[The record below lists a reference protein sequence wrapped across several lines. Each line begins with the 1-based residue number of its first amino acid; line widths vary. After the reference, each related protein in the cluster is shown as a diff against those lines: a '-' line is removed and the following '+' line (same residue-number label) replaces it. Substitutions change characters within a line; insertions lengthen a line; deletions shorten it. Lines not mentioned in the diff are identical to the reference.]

1 MTEMYGIKPV
11 QHKIPPCEMSNEML
25 LHELE
30 RWLNNEALAHAT
42 FENWSGAGCETASFA
57 CWKKCK
63 RLVKELQDEIAR
75 RNE

>member
-25 LHELE
+25 LCELE
-30 RWLNNEALAHAT
+30 RWLDNEVLAHAA
-42 FENWSGAGCETASFA
+42 FENWKGAGCETALMA